1 MYAAVGYVMGL
12 NTARLVFLIESETKL
27 EDEIVG
33 TSDLSC
39 LKVRELDEKR
49 V

>member
-1 MYAAVGYVMGL
+1 MH
-12 NTARLVFLIESETKL
+12 LVFLIESETKL

-33 TSDLSC
+33 MSDLSC
-39 LKVRELDEKR
+39 LEVRELDEKR